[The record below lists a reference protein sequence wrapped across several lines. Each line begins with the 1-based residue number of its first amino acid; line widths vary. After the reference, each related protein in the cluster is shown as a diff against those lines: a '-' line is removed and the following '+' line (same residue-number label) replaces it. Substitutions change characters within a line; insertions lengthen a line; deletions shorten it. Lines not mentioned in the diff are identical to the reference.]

1 MYKITSNSVMLGYT
15 DSPEYCYKLP
25 SGSAQVIGRKE
36 RSEGAVAT
44 GIIYQGTIYNL
55 PGNSEWDAETAY
67 VSEVDEGIIL
77 TQHTEQIKQEQSI
90 IGGERATR
98 PYEVGEYLT
107 VGGTLYR
114 VILPILTGA
123 TITPGTNVEET
134 DIASVLSKLDL
145 GGQTA

>member
-1 MYKITSNSVMLGYT
+1 MLGYT

-25 SGSAQVIGRKE
+25 SGSPQVIGRKE
-36 RSEGAVAT
+36 RNVGAVAT
-44 GIIYQGTIYNL
+44 GVIYGGKIYNL
-55 PGNSEWDAETAY
+55 PGYDEFDGDTAY

-77 TQHTEQIKQEQSI
+77 TQHTEQIAQEQSI
-90 IGGERATR
+90 IGGARADK

-107 VGGTLYR
+107 VGGKLYR

-145 GGQTA
+145 GGHTA